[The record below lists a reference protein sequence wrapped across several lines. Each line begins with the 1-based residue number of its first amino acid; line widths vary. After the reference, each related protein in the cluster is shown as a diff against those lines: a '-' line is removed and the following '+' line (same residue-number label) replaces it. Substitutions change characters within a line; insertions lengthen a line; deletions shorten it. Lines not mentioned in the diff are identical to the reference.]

1 MNYEDELKK
10 LKRDLE
16 NAKNLKNKADGTLEE
31 LKKQE
36 EKQLDELKNLGVDPQ
51 NLETEIKNL
60 EAEIQ
65 KLFNE
70 ANELLPKDLLERA
83 NERKS

>member
-16 NAKNLKNKADGTLEE
+16 IAKNLKNKADGTLEE

-36 EKQLDELKNLGVDPQ
+36 QQQLEELKSLGVDPENLESEIK
-51 NLETEIKNL
+51 NLETEIKS
-60 EAEIQ
+60 
-65 KLFNE
+65 LFKE
-70 ANELLPKDLLERA
+70 ANELLPKDLLEKA